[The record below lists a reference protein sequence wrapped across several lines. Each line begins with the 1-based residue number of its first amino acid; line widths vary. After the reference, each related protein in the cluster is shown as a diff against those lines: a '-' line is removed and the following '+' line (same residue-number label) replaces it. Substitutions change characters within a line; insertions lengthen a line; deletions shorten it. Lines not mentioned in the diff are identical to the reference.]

1 MVKLPSPFEVVPTCE
16 PSTITVAP
24 ATGFPSGPV
33 TVPEI
38 CLLWASESN
47 IPPPNKA
54 INDSRIFLTI
64 SVNLI
69 VFFKIQFKD
78 KINQYLLLLLQTANM
93 WL

>member
-16 PSTITVAP
+16 PSTMTVAP

-38 CLLWASESN
+38 CLLWAKESN

-69 VFFKIQFKD
+69 DFFKIKSSQAKV
-78 KINQYLLLLLQTANM
+78 
-93 WL
+93 

>member
-69 VFFKIQFKD
+69 VFFKIKFTSKGMKLLTRLQ
-78 KINQYLLLLLQTANM
+78 INY
-93 WL
+93 

>member
-1 MVKLPSPFEVVPTCE
+1 MKDTTSDPFPGAVMVKLPSPFEVVPTCE

-69 VFFKIQFKD
+69 VFFKIKSSQAKV
-78 KINQYLLLLLQTANM
+78 
-93 WL
+93 

>member
-1 MVKLPSPFEVVPTCE
+1 MSRGLGDVYKRQ
-16 PSTITVAP
+16 
-24 ATGFPSGPV
+24 PV

-69 VFFKIQFKD
+69 VFFKIKSSQAKV
-78 KINQYLLLLLQTANM
+78 
-93 WL
+93 

>member
-1 MVKLPSPFEVVPTCE
+1 MCSSDL
-16 PSTITVAP
+16 STITVAP

-69 VFFKIQFKD
+69 VFFKIKKFTSKGMKLLTRLQ
-78 KINQYLLLLLQTANM
+78 INY
-93 WL
+93 